1 MCLDDPACQVSP
13 SGGRS
18 HVVLACLLAAMLQVL
33 ALLELRSFDT
43 RSSGD
48 HPCRTRGKLGGQLLA
63 RKTSAPS
70 DTQDTIVAS

>member
-1 MCLDDPACQVSP
+1 
-13 SGGRS
+13 
-18 HVVLACLLAAMLQVL
+18 MLQVL